1 MIGLYGIADGGFGP
15 IEPQAELLLSGG
27 VCALQLRCKTATKSE
42 VEAIAKDLWPKCQ
55 RAGKPLILNDHFL
68 PHCSDGVHLGQQD
81 GGFTGAQRP
90 PGFLLGR
97 STHNLKQVLA
107 AIQEG
112 ADYVGFGPVFPTGTK
127 RDIGPTVGLEALE
140 KAIQLGIPV
149 VAIGGIQ
156 QAKIAVLK
164 AHGCLSW
171 TAISAIWNSADPAKA
186 IRDFSA

>member
-1 MIGLYGIADGGFGP
+1 MIGLYGIADCGFGP
-15 IEPQAELLLSGG
+15 IEPQADLLLLGG
-27 VCALQLRCKTATKSE
+27 VCALQLRCKTASISE

-55 RAGKPLILNDHFL
+55 RAGIPLILNDHVL

-81 GGFTGAQRP
+81 GGFPDAPRP

-97 STHNLKQVLA
+97 STHNLEQVLK
-107 AIQEG
+107 AIREG

-127 RDIGPTVGLEALE
+127 RNAGPTVGLQALE
-140 KAIQLGIPV
+140 KATQLGIPI

-156 QAKIAVLK
+156 QADISALK
-164 AHGCLSW
+164 AHGCVSW
-171 TAISAIWNSADPAKA
+171 TAISAIWDSPNPTEA